1 MGMTDETLQSLV
13 DSRGLSLGELA
24 KAAGIS
30 SQCLR
35 MLRIGTVGA
44 ARTTTVAKLAKALG
58 VDPSRVR
65 AAIEASWA
73 AKA

>member
-1 MGMTDETLQSLV
+1 MTDETLQSLV

-35 MLRIGTVGA
+35 QLRSGTVGS
-44 ARTTTVAKLAKALG
+44 ARTTTVAKLAKALQ

-65 AAIEASWA
+65 AAIEASWG